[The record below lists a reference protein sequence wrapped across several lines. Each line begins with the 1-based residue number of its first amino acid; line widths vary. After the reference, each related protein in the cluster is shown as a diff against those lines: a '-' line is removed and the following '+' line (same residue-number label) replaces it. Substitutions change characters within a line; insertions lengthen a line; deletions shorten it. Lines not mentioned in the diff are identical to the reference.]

1 VHRALTAYIFQKILK
16 QKVFII
22 VLNSLGLSVPLVAQD
37 TQFTQFFAAPLYH
50 NPAFTGAN
58 LNGRLASSYRNQWP
72 ALEGSFTSS
81 LFTFDIH
88 SHKENSGFGLLIAN
102 DNAGV
107 TRLRSTQV
115 GALYAYRTALS
126 QKWRL
131 SAGTNMS
138 IGNRHLNF
146 NKLLFGDQLV
156 QEGRIGASLD
166 PLKTATES
174 KTYLDLSGGLLAY
187 TQRMW
192 VAFSAAHINRPNQ
205 GFGERIQRLPIRYM
219 LTAGLQIP
227 IDDQTLMGIHQKPRV
242 LTPAALFKQQ
252 GSFRQVD
259 LGCYIN
265 YNPLLL
271 GVWYRGLPVIQS
283 VQGAFNHDAISA
295 MLGLQQ
301 DNLTIGYSYDINL
314 SGIAPIYSG
323 SHEISVTYE
332 FRTEA
337 LKRQTGPKT
346 RGLPCPSL

>member
-1 VHRALTAYIFQKILK
+1 
-16 QKVFII
+16 
-22 VLNSLGLSVPLVAQD
+22 
-37 TQFTQFFAAPLYH
+37 
-50 NPAFTGAN
+50 
-58 LNGRLASSYRNQWP
+58 
-72 ALEGSFTSS
+72 
-81 LFTFDIH
+81 
-88 SHKENSGFGLLIAN
+88 
-102 DNAGV
+102 
-107 TRLRSTQV
+107 
-115 GALYAYRTALS
+115 
-126 QKWRL
+126 
-131 SAGTNMS
+131 
-138 IGNRHLNF
+138 
-146 NKLLFGDQLV
+146 
-156 QEGRIGASLD
+156 
-166 PLKTATES
+166 
-174 KTYLDLSGGLLAY
+174 
-187 TQRMW
+187 
-192 VAFSAAHINRPNQ
+192 
-205 GFGERIQRLPIRYM
+205 M